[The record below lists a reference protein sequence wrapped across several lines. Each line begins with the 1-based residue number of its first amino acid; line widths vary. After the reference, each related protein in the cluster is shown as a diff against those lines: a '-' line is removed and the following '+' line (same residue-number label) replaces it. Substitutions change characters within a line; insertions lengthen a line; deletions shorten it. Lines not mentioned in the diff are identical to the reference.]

1 MSMSSSSSS
10 SGSGHEKL
18 SSDSVRNLAVRDVL
32 KTEEKIDLS
41 PREKR
46 DLSDELTVEEEQIQ
60 TWVQALNRKK
70 GSVFY
75 GPPGTG
81 KTFAAR
87 KIAEKVTE
95 DTTNEFD
102 IVQFHQSYEY
112 EDFIQGIRPVLED
125 DSGSDNL
132 SYELQKGK
140 FYKFCKQAEKLSGPC
155 IMIIDEV
162 NRADVSSV
170 FGELMYLLEY
180 RDEKIHL
187 AQDSEDDEE
196 FSIPKNV
203 YIIGT
208 MNTADRSIALVDF
221 ALRRRFAFLPMYP
234 NYDVLREKFD
244 AEEVE
249 VEDLIDQ
256 LEEINEE
263 IGDRQYS
270 LGYSYFLDAGM
281 REDVKSIWRLEIEPY
296 LEEYF
301 VDDQDTVD
309 DYRWDAIEDDIGDG
323 T

>member
-1 MSMSSSSSS
+1 MTSQKTLSGNGGDRHGKRTSSP
-10 SGSGHEKL
+10 
-18 SSDSVRNLAVRDVL
+18 VRNLRIRDVL

-41 PREKR
+41 PKQLRK
-46 DLSDELTVEEEQIQ
+46 LSNEITVDEDQVQ

-70 GSVFY
+70 GAVFY

-87 KIAEKVTE
+87 KIAEQVTE
-95 DTTNEFD
+95 GTSNEFD

-112 EDFIQGIRPVLED
+112 EDFIQGIRPVLD
-125 DSGSDNL
+125 DKGDSDRL
-132 SYELQKGK
+132 DYKLQKGK
-140 FYKFCKQAEKLSGPC
+140 FYNFCKKAEKLSGPC
-155 IMIIDEV
+155 ILIIDEV
-162 NRADVSSV
+162 NRADISSV

-180 RDEKIHL
+180 RDEEIHL
-187 AQDSEDDEE
+187 AQDDEDHEK

-203 YIIGT
+203 YLIGT

-234 NYDVLREKFD
+234 NYSVLREKFD
-244 AEEVE
+244 ADNTNVS
-249 VEDLIDQ
+249 DLISKI
-256 LEEINEE
+256 EEINEE

-270 LGYSYFLDAGM
+270 LGYTYFLDAKTRDDM
-281 REDVKSIWRLEIEPY
+281 KNIWKLEIEPY

-301 VDDQDTVD
+301 VDDPDTVD
-309 DYRWDAIEDDIGDG
+309 EYRWESVEEDIR

>member
-1 MSMSSSSSS
+1 MSS
-10 SGSGHEKL
+10 SGSGHGKL
-18 SSDSVRNLAVRDVL
+18 SSSSVRNLAVRDVL

-46 DLSDELTVEEEQIQ
+46 ELSNELTVDEDQIQ

-70 GSVFY
+70 GAVFY

-95 DTTNEFD
+95 DTSNEFD

-112 EDFIQGIRPVLED
+112 EDFIQGIRPVLEGEN
-125 DSGSDNL
+125 DSDEL
-132 SYELQKGK
+132 SYQLQKGK

-155 IMIIDEV
+155 ILIVDEV

-187 AQDSEDDEE
+187 AQDGEEDEK
-196 FSIPKNV
+196 FSIPKNA

-244 AEEVE
+244 ADDVD
-249 VEDLIDQ
+249 VEDLISQ
-256 LEEINEE
+256 LEEINGE

-270 LGYSYFLDAGM
+270 LGYSYFLDAGT
-281 REDVKSIWRLEIEPY
+281 RDDVKSIWQLEIEPY

-301 VDDQDTVD
+301 VDDPDTVD
-309 DYRWDAIEDDIGDG
+309 DYRWESIENDIGDG
-323 T
+323 S